1 MLGIRNYS
9 FLEKKVQFVERQ
21 FRDKNDNKIATF
33 YDIIYQ
39 VFVSNKKKGI
49 KIQHN
54 LKGHQILKNI
64 FCSYVFMYLFCL
76 NSTVSKLSLVSPS
89 IAAVFSF
96 NVVLALWILFTLFMY
111 SIYACYSRNVFIF
124 KNIGSKL
131 LHMCQNAEWSI
142 LSYQTPCQLSIQN
155 FIVKG
160 ETSFYLH
167 TLYPSNGHIHI
178 LDYI

>member
-1 MLGIRNYS
+1 MILYTRFS
-9 FLEKKVQFVERQ
+9 SQ
-21 FRDKNDNKIATF
+21 T
-33 YDIIYQ
+33 
-39 VFVSNKKKGI
+39 KKKGI

-111 SIYACYSRNVFIF
+111 SIYACYSRNVFVF

-142 LSYQTPCQLSIQN
+142 LSYQTPCQFSGNQN
-155 FIVKG
+155 FQFK
-160 ETSFYLH
+160 
-167 TLYPSNGHIHI
+167 TLLLKMRHLFTYTLCTHRMAIFTYWIISRVDI
-178 LDYI
+178 LFFI